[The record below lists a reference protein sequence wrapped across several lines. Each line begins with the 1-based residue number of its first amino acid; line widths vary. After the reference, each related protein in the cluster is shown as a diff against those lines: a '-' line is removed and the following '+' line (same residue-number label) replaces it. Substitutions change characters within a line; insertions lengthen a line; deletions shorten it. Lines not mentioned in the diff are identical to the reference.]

1 MSMGQWLCVPMIVL
15 GALFWVAAKKD
26 AFRSRDRKA

>member
-15 GALFWVAAKKD
+15 GALFWVGAKKD